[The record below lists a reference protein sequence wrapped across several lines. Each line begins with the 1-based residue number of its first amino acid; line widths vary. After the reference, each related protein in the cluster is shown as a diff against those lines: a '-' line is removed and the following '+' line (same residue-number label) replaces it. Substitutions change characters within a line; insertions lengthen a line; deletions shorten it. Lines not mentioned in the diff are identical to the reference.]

1 MIRLREFDQHG
12 MPEPERPLKEWRSKF
27 EGNNLEPRDLTRFF
41 EAASPSHFTITQG
54 KETAAELGEFN
65 LNCLVL

>member
-27 EGNNLEPRDLTRFF
+27 EGNILEPRDLTRFF

-54 KETAAELGEFN
+54 NETTAELGKFN
-65 LNCLVL
+65 LNLH